1 MLRSALR
8 VLIGTAVAAAV
19 TSLAL
24 SPSSAATGGV
34 SCAPNAWV
42 CLVSAENSGTEGG
55 SNTSTGGGST
65 SDPAAR
71 VCRVPGSSRVV
82 ACQDDLWGW
91 FSNVDGCYYQA
102 LAEQPAADNWIW
114 QQYPDGGTVYQRECL
129 LPGGGSVS
137 NGWVVLPDA
146 PAGFGSVSIT
156 PADLAVRAVEQL
168 DLRGPAIGTAP
179 PSTATGLVGVPV
191 WLWTQVSPSTWGPA
205 SATASVPG
213 LSVTAT
219 AKATRMVWDMGDG
232 STVSCTSPGTPYD
245 RSYGGVT
252 SPTCGHVYA
261 RSSAGQPDEAYPV
274 TATTTWEVSWSGG
287 GASGVITVTRSST
300 TSLRVGELQVLVS

>member
-1 MLRSALR
+1 MLSVPVRATAAVLAALT
-8 VLIGTAVAAAV
+8 LGVAAA
-19 TSLAL
+19 A
-24 SPSSAATGGV
+24 SAAASSGGV
-34 SCAPNAWV
+34 SCMDQGDV
-42 CLVSAENSGTEGG
+42 CFVRAENAGTEGA
-55 SNTSTGGGST
+55 SNASTGGGSS

-71 VCRVPGSSRVV
+71 VCQVPNSSRVV

-91 FSNVDGCYYQA
+91 FSNQDGCYYRA
-102 LAEQPAADNWIW
+102 LSEQPAADNWIW
-114 QQYPDGGTVYQRECL
+114 RRYPDGGTVYQRECL
-129 LPGGGSVS
+129 LPAGGSS
-137 NGWVVLPDA
+137 SSGWVVLPDA
-146 PAGFGSVSIT
+146 PAGFGSVTIT

-191 WLWTQVSPSTWGPA
+191 WLWTAVSPSTWGPT

-232 STVSCTSPGTPYD
+232 STVTCTSPGTPYD

-287 GASGVITVTRSST
+287 GASGVITVTRSSS